1 MVDAGT
7 REQSDLTHEL
17 KKVVEAAL
25 QDNIGA
31 LQDNALKKVVEAL
44 QDNMTL
50 SQIVLRSLLRPVS
63 SSVSNKRLED
73 YRRTAIEYYYG
84 SHADMS
90 RVMCMVTG
98 EEVDIKQITA
108 GHIYRQGWGT
118 GILVSI
124 WA

>member
-1 MVDAGT
+1 MVDSGT

-17 KKVVEAAL
+17 KKV
-25 QDNIGA
+25 I
-31 LQDNALKKVVEAL
+31 EAL

-50 SQIVLRSLLRPVS
+50 SQMVLRGQLTPVS
-63 SSVSNKRLED
+63 SSGSTERLED
-73 YRRTAIEYYYG
+73 YRRAAIEYYYG

-108 GHIYRQGWGT
+108 GHIYRQGWGI